1 LRLAS
6 KETGTRDIRNVEEAL
21 GSLGRLK
28 ILRVLAASGYPSY
41 TRYGLEKAT
50 GLKPM
55 AVRGHLKVL
64 VELGLVREF
73 DLTPVVYQIDYEKA
87 FVASLIEFFR
97 KTGYSL

>member
-6 KETGTRDIRNVEEAL
+6 KDMGTRDTLVEEAL

-28 ILRVLAASGYPSY
+28 ILRILAARGFPSY

-55 AVRGHLKVL
+55 AVRRHLKVL
-64 VELGLVREF
+64 VELGLVKEF
-73 DLTPVVYQIDYEKA
+73 RLTPMVYQIDYEKA
-87 FVASLIEFFR
+87 FITSLVEFFR
-97 KTGYSL
+97 ETGYVL